1 LPPQAAMKIRIK
13 EQNMKKEFIDT
24 YGLEEYR
31 RTEREAVD
39 LFPIY
44 AQHATIMLKN
54 FFSLSEVI

>member
-1 LPPQAAMKIRIK
+1 MRIRIK

-31 RTEREAVD
+31 RTERAAVD

-44 AQHATIMLKN
+44 AKHSPIMLKN